1 MKSSTI
7 TTPVLSVAPIFLL
20 LFGVV
25 SSDCPTRVSAQSLV
39 PSDVKN
45 DTPGQIIKPGRM
57 PSCRR
62 SVGDS
67 KSQLHKARMRLREL
81 LHELQREK
89 ARDERL
95 AAAKLR
101 SRSSGT
107 LPHLTAKNA

>member
-1 MKSSTI
+1 MKSSAI

-45 DTPGQIIKPGRM
+45 DTPDQIIKPGRM

-62 SVGDS
+62 SVGVS
-67 KSQLHKARMRLREL
+67 KSQLQKARTRLREL
-81 LHELQREK
+81 LYEHRREK

-95 AAAKLR
+95 TAAKMH
-101 SRSSGT
+101 SRSNEA
-107 LPHLTAKNA
+107 LLR